1 MKLVFIKEN
10 QEIID
15 LIDAAK
21 EKAQQAKALA
31 KQEARANSKSRT
43 WLRSKLRSLADRI

>member
-21 EKAQQAKALA
+21 EKAQQA
-31 KQEARANSKSRT
+31 NSKSRT
-43 WLRSKLRSLADRI
+43 WRRSKLRSLADRI